1 MFPHRVREDVPSV
14 GERAQKTGKEGVT
27 NSKDPNG
34 KLSLKEGVQSQNYWR
49 LGGGGEERTETNG
62 RGDRTSG
69 GHVPLFP
76 YHLPSLSP
84 APPLKSWAVS

>member
-34 KLSLKEGVQSQNYWR
+34 KLSLKEREFKARIIGDW
-49 LGGGGEERTETNG
+49 GEEGKKGQRQMAEGIGQAVDMCLYFPTTFL
-62 RGDRTSG
+62 
-69 GHVPLFP
+69 LFP
-76 YHLPSLSP
+76 LLLP
-84 APPLKSWAVS
+84 